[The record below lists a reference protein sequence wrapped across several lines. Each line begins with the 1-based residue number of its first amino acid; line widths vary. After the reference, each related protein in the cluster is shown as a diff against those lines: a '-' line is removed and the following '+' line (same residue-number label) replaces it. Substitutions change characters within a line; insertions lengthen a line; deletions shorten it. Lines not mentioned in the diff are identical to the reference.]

1 MAYNKNTNWDN
12 EKKYLDNLSK
22 NGNAGEKAWAESQK
36 KVLASAQAQYGGS
49 SSGGTTSGGTSGGTN
64 KNSQY
69 TGSSNGVKVNNSL
82 QQAYKDEMNANS
94 KAWYNADE
102 AEKARLHARN
112 QDLAK
117 KLGGSVYD
125 SYNPVTGTWGGEAG
139 GITSEDI
146 ANWEDNYNQENE
158 RPTTPKQDPRIQ
170 EYLDKYL
177 NRDEFSYDVMNDPLY
192 QQYAD
197 IYRREGDRA
206 MRETM
211 AEAAASA
218 GGMNTYAMT
227 AAMQANNYYNSQLND
242 KVPELYQ
249 AAYDKYLKNIDLQL
263 QDLGVLQDMD
273 DTQYARYRDT
283 MQDWKDDK
291 NFAYGVYKD
300 AVQQNN
306 WETNFDNN
314 NYWANKNFDNEN
326 FWANKNFDWKDSW
339 KNTEWDADRGD
350 IEYERNQTEQEK
362 AYNKIIDY
370 ISMGVT
376 SFSDDELAKAGID
389 RTKLNQM
396 ITQYQLEQAA
406 QVKSSGGGG
415 GNKTGGNDKK
425 KTSDDNNDDGW
436 IPKKTDDDSSGSVPV
451 IDEGDGSANGLGIGP
466 VSYDLLEELALVGA
480 IVGDENGNM
489 YWANGWNNSNYRER
503 LNSFKGYGN
512 LLTLPGLKF

>member
-49 SSGGTTSGGTSGGTN
+49 SGSGTSSGGTSGGTN

-146 ANWEDNYNQENE
+146 ANWDYDEEK
-158 RPTTPKQDPRIQ
+158 PTAPKQDPRIQ
-170 EYLDKYL
+170 EYLNKYL
-177 NRDEFSYDVMNDPLY
+177 NRDAFSYDVMSDPLY

-197 IYRREGDRA
+197 MYRREGDRA

-211 AEAAASA
+211 AEAAAGA

-242 KVPELYQ
+242 KIPELYQ
-249 AAYDKYLKNIDLQL
+249 LAYDKYLKNIDLQL

-273 DTQYARYRDT
+273 ETQYARYRDT

-326 FWANKNFDWKDSW
+326 FWANKEFDWKDSW
-339 KNTEWDADRGD
+339 KNTEWDANRGD
-350 IEYERNQTEQEK
+350 IDYERSQAEEETAK
-362 AYNKIIDY
+362 AEIDWL
-370 ISMGVT
+370 IQNGVT
-376 SFSDDELAKAGID
+376 TIDPKTIEAAGL
-389 RTKLNQM
+389 TQESVNQM
-396 ITQYQLEQAA
+396 IAYFKEQEALERAKA
-406 QVKSSGGGG
+406 LKSGGGNNNYTPK
-415 GNKTGGNDKK
+415 GNPEEDKK
-425 KTSDDNNDDGW
+425 TA
-436 IPKKTDDDSSGSVPV
+436 V
-451 IDEGDGSANGLGIGP
+451 IDSLKGNI
-466 VSYDLLEELALVGA
+466 EESTNYKKVEAACGELVA
-480 IVGDENGNM
+480 KGDEYGAAALAKEAYDNEDITKEE
-489 YWANGWNNSNYRER
+489 YTALLRKNNP
-503 LNSFKGYGN
+503 
-512 LLTLPGLKF
+512 LLDAITGSKVGTSIKSK